1 MSLTGLNDEQTLERE
16 SKGSPN
22 EWATPKE
29 GGEREARTMLSE
41 KWRSEST
48 LKKKN
53 NRLSRAVRGAFSTR
67 DRAKAFMY
75 G

>member
-22 EWATPKE
+22 EWTSSKE
-29 GGEREARTMLSE
+29 GGEKEARTMLSE

-48 LKKKN
+48 LTKEN
-53 NRLSRAVRGAFSTR
+53 N
-67 DRAKAFMY
+67 
-75 G
+75 

>member
-1 MSLTGLNDEQTLERE
+1 MSLTGLNDEQTLKRE

-22 EWATPKE
+22 EWTSSKE

-48 LKKKN
+48 LNCEN
-53 NRLSRAVRGAFSTR
+53 N
-67 DRAKAFMY
+67 
-75 G
+75 

>member
-1 MSLTGLNDEQTLERE
+1 MSLTGLNDEQTLEHE

-48 LKKKN
+48 LTKKKQ
-53 NRLSRAVRGAFSTR
+53 TKPCR
-67 DRAKAFMY
+67 DFYPSLKRSVSI
-75 G
+75 

>member
-22 EWATPKE
+22 EWTSPKE
-29 GGEREARTMLSE
+29 GGEKEARTMLSE

-48 LKKKN
+48 LTKEN
-53 NRLSRAVRGAFSTR
+53 N
-67 DRAKAFMY
+67 
-75 G
+75 

>member
-22 EWATPKE
+22 EWTSSKE

-48 LKKKN
+48 LTKKN

-67 DRAKAFMY
+67 DGAKAFMY

>member
-22 EWATPKE
+22 EWTSSKE
-29 GGEREARTMLSE
+29 GGEREERTMLSE

-48 LKKKN
+48 LTKEN
-53 NRLSRAVRGAFSTR
+53 N
-67 DRAKAFMY
+67 
-75 G
+75 